1 MYIYGFSSIIFKL
14 HKSLLLTL
22 FCFLAPHSAQT
33 NITIV
38 VTNSLTGGPK
48 RMYSTYTVYRGIL
61 IGAMRRLQETNEHFN
76 FTYSEDSNYGPY
88 LESVNGLA
96 GNFAE
101 RTYWQL
107 KVKKPNGVV
116 IIPNVGIGCYIP
128 TTNDEIIFNFTSY

>member
-48 RMYSTYTVYRGIL
+48 RMYSTYTVYRVFNIL
-61 IGAMRRLQETNEHFN
+61 HTHNI
-76 FTYSEDSNYGPY
+76 Y
-88 LESVNGLA
+88 VNGLA